1 VSWSAFLWRNLSR
14 NKVRSLLTG
23 GAIALA
29 IALVCFLATMPDG
42 MNRILEQV
50 ATNTRIVVH
59 NEAGIV
65 YPMPYA
71 YMQKV
76 RSMPGVV
83 AATSW
88 TWFGGVF
95 KEEDGVSFP
104 NFAIEPDAVGETW
117 PDYNIAKDQLEEF
130 KRRRDGA
137 IVGHGT
143 LARYGWKIGDD
154 VTLKSTVFPVDLTF
168 KIVGEIPNERAPHF
182 WFQREYLDQALAA
195 SNQPNLFQSGSGSSG
210 RLDLLGEIWVRV
222 DDPARIDPLMREI
235 DSTFRNSE
243 AQTST
248 ENEKSYFKNFFG
260 ALEGLV
266 FLIILITAL
275 VAVCIVFIAA
285 NTASMTVRERMREIA
300 ILKAMG
306 FRRRTVFGMLVAEAG
321 LLATLAGAIGAFS
334 SLGLSQLVRHAA
346 GSWNPAMGPL
356 ASFIVTNTILVEG
369 LFLAFFIG
377 MLSGVVPS
385 YGAARRGVVQTLREV
400 F

>member
-1 VSWSAFLWRNLSR
+1 LWRNLSR
-14 NKVRSLLTG
+14 NKLRSLLTG

-42 MNRILEQV
+42 MNRILDRF

-59 NEAGIV
+59 NEAGLV
-65 YPMPYA
+65 YPLPYA
-71 YMQKV
+71 YLQKV

-95 KEEDGVSFP
+95 REEEGVSFP
-104 NFAIEPDAVGETW
+104 NFAIEPDFVAETW
-117 PDYNIAKDQLEEF
+117 PDYQIAPQALEEF
-130 KRRRDGA
+130 KRRRDAA

-143 LARYGWKIGDD
+143 LARYGWKVGDT
-154 VTLKSTVFPVDLTF
+154 VTLKGTVFPVDLSF
-168 KIVGEIPNERAPHF
+168 RIVGEIPNERAPHF
-182 WFQREYLDQALAA
+182 WFQREYLEQAVKAA
-195 SNQPNLFQSGSGSSG
+195 GGTF
-210 RLDLLGEIWVRV
+210 DFLGTIWLRV
-222 DDPARIDPLMREI
+222 DDPARIDPLLREI
-235 DSTFRNSE
+235 DETFHNSE
-243 AQTST
+243 AQTSS

-266 FLIILITAL
+266 FLIMLVTAL

-300 ILKAMG
+300 ILKAIG
-306 FRRRTVFGMLVAEAG
+306 FSRRVVFGMLVAEAT
-321 LLATLAGAIGAFS
+321 LLATLAGATGAFA
-334 SLGLSQLVRHAA
+334 SLGLTWLVRFAS
-346 GSWNPAMGPL
+346 GGWNPALGPL

-377 MLSGVVPS
+377 MLSGIVPS

>member
-1 VSWSAFLWRNLSR
+1 MSWSAFLWRNLSR

-42 MNRILEQV
+42 MNRILSSF

-59 NEAGIV
+59 NEAGLV
-65 YPMPYA
+65 YPLPYA

-76 RSMPGVV
+76 RTMPGVV
-83 AATSW
+83 AVTSW
-88 TWFGGVF
+88 TWFGGVYR
-95 KEEDGVSFP
+95 EEDGVSFP
-104 NFAIEPDAVGETW
+104 NFAIEPDAVAETW
-117 PDYNIAKDQLEEF
+117 PDYRIAPEQLDEF

-137 IVGHGT
+137 IVGHST
-143 LARYGWKIGDD
+143 LAKYGWKVGDT
-154 VTLKSTVFPVDLTF
+154 VTLKGTVFPVDLSF
-168 KIVGEIPNERAPHF
+168 KIVGEIPSERAPHF
-182 WFQREYLDQALAA
+182 WFQREYLAQAVTAVGGT
-195 SNQPNLFQSGSGSSG
+195 F
-210 RLDLLGEIWVRV
+210 DFLGTMWVRV
-222 DDPARIDPLMREI
+222 DDPARIDPLMRQI
-235 DSTFRNSE
+235 DETFHNSE
-243 AQTST
+243 AQTSS

-266 FLIILITAL
+266 FLIMLVTAL

-300 ILKAMG
+300 ILKAIG
-306 FRRRTVFGMLVAEAG
+306 FSRRTVFAMLVAEAT
-321 LLATLAGAIGAFS
+321 LLATLAGAAGAFS
-334 SLGLSQLVRHAA
+334 SLGLTQLVRHAS

-356 ASFIVTNTILVEG
+356 ASFIITNTILVEG

-377 MLSGVVPS
+377 MVSGIVPS
-385 YGAARRGVVQTLREV
+385 FGAARRGVVQTLREV